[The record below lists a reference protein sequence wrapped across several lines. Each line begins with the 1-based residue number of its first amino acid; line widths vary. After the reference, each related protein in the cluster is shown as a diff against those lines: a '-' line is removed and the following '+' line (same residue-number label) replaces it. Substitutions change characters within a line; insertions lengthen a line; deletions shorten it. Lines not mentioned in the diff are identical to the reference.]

1 MEKQDSLTLRE
12 SSEHF
17 EGESTPNSFRSSR
30 NTMEKREVLTHRENT
45 EYFERESTPDSFRA
59 RCNIT
64 KKQDILTLRE
74 KKYLYVPELFE
85 VQTNSIVQEE
95 GNLAAEKSTCDS
107 LHSNKGSQACQSGI
121 MDFVENS
128 NLSTLSEE
136 VSYHCFPSLS
146 SYDESSQLDRVSVGV
161 TCTQS

>member
-17 EGESTPNSFRSSR
+17 EGEYLY
-30 NTMEKREVLTHRENT
+30 V
-45 EYFERESTPDSFRA
+45 
-59 RCNIT
+59 
-64 KKQDILTLRE
+64 Q
-74 KKYLYVPELFE
+74 YLYVPELFG
-85 VQTNSIVQEE
+85 VQTNSIVQEK
-95 GNLAAEKSTCDS
+95 GNLAAEKSTRDS